1 MKKIVFAAINC
12 RWTHSN
18 LALYYLKKSI
28 SDLPFLTEIIEFSI
42 NQSPWELI
50 AEIYHSQPD
59 FLAFSVYIWN
69 VESVKKILAE
79 CEKIVPECQIIL
91 GGPEVS
97 YQPEAW
103 LAKFPN
109 ISNIICGAGEKSFR
123 EVILGKREEE
133 IVYPQKTP
141 FSQVPFP
148 YSEEDWQFL
157 KHKYVYY
164 ESSRGCPFQCS
175 YCLSSR
181 MDNHLDYKQL
191 DVVLQE
197 LGEIISHEPK
207 IIKFVDRTFNSNPER
222 AREIWQFLAQKQVK
236 CHFEIHPQLLAEA
249 DFAVLSQIPPSRFQ
263 FEIGIQTLNEETLQ
277 AIHRKQDWQKCK
289 SNIQRLRKETHIHL
303 HVDLIL
309 GLPFE
314 TSVTFQESFNEVY
327 SLQADAF
334 QLGFL
339 KVLAGTE
346 MREKETEYQLRYLSA
361 SPYQIMS
368 TKWLNFAEVLFWQD
382 LEKLVNLFYN
392 SGNFTTTSYET
403 GQLFSSPYAFYK
415 ELGDFWLEKNL
426 SFEQKDWQHLA
437 ISLVAFIHEKFEGKS
452 AYFLDCLRWDW
463 CKKANSHFYPPF
475 LHKTSFHELKKE
487 VYPQLKDK
495 YPANQLKKAIFLEIE
510 TSEFADKYANGKK
523 KVFFSG
529 GEAEFIQ

>member
-1 MKKIVFAAINC
+1 
-12 RWTHSN
+12 
-18 LALYYLKKSI
+18 
-28 SDLPFLTEIIEFSI
+28 
-42 NQSPWELI
+42 
-50 AEIYHSQPD
+50 
-59 FLAFSVYIWN
+59 
-69 VESVKKILAE
+69 
-79 CEKIVPECQIIL
+79 
-91 GGPEVS
+91 
-97 YQPEAW
+97 
-103 LAKFPN
+103 
-109 ISNIICGAGEKSFR
+109 
-123 EVILGKREEE
+123 
-133 IVYPQKTP
+133 
-141 FSQVPFP
+141 
-148 YSEEDWQFL
+148 
-157 KHKYVYY
+157 
-164 ESSRGCPFQCS
+164 
-175 YCLSSR
+175 
-181 MDNHLDYKQL
+181 
-191 DVVLQE
+191 
-197 LGEIISHEPK
+197 
-207 IIKFVDRTFNSNPER
+207 
-222 AREIWQFLAQKQVK
+222 
-236 CHFEIHPQLLAEA
+236 
-249 DFAVLSQIPPSRFQ
+249 
-263 FEIGIQTLNEETLQ
+263 
-277 AIHRKQDWQKCK
+277 
-289 SNIQRLRKETHIHL
+289 
-303 HVDLIL
+303 VDLIL